1 MEEEEDEV
9 TELEESVICSC
20 TYLLFT
26 STLLSLQ
33 VFERLVVCWC
43 LDLDFGVLSKGRGDG
58 GVMRAWPLCDG
69 GAAGIL

>member
-1 MEEEEDEV
+1 MR
-9 TELEESVICSC
+9 LRNLKNLSSVAAHIC